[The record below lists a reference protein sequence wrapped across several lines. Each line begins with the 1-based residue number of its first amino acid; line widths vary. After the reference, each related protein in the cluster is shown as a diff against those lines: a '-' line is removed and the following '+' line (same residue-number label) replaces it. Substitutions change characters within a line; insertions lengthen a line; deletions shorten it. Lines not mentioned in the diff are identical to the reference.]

1 MSQLLACPFC
11 RELFDRAEGDH
22 CPECELRLRPLHRL
36 GPSREAVEA
45 DAARWERGSPEDER
59 RAFHDPGRGRG
70 VLAGVALASLGV
82 FGLAPWVS
90 VTAPYTAVRSG
101 YSLAQGPLGFL
112 WGGAVAWLVC
122 FGLGLSRRSIRQM
135 RAARPLLMAA
145 AGMTGSEVLVLLV
158 MSPTGAR
165 EVPVAYEWQWGLYA
179 ALALSALG
187 GAVASRVGGAVP
199 PEPVPSPTQAEGTT
213 PTVH

>member
-101 YSLAQGPLGFL
+101 YSLAQGPLGRRRGYATLHFGIA
-112 WGGAVAWLVC
+112 GGSLSMSGLPLDRARTIARAVLD
-122 FGLGLSRRSIRQM
+122 S
-135 RAARPLLMAA
+135 AA
-145 AGMTGSEVLVLLV
+145 AVDFSDL
-158 MSPTGAR
+158 PR
-165 EVPVAYEWQWGLYA
+165 
-179 ALALSALG
+179 
-187 GAVASRVGGAVP
+187 
-199 PEPVPSPTQAEGTT
+199 
-213 PTVH
+213 